1 MGIAQRNVF
10 ITGGTGYM
18 GRALAAQLVER
29 GHQVRALVRPGSEG
43 KLPTG
48 CEVVHGDALRAGT
61 YAAHVSPADTF
72 VHLVGVAHPNPKKA
86 AEFFSID
93 LKSCQEAVKAAAQ
106 ARVQHFIYLSVARP
120 APVMQEYQAVRAE
133 GERLIIESGIP
144 ATFVRPWYVLGP
156 GHRWPMLLIPMY
168 ALARLYPPTRAGAER
183 LALVTLEQM
192 VRTLAWAVENP
203 AKGRRA
209 LEPAHIKRGFGD
221 PMVAV
226 RQAASA

>member
-86 AEFFSID
+86 ADFS
-93 LKSCQEAVKAAAQ
+93 
-106 ARVQHFIYLSVARP
+106 
-120 APVMQEYQAVRAE
+120 
-133 GERLIIESGIP
+133 
-144 ATFVRPWYVLGP
+144 
-156 GHRWPMLLIPMY
+156 
-168 ALARLYPPTRAGAER
+168 ALT
-183 LALVTLEQM
+183 
-192 VRTLAWAVENP
+192 
-203 AKGRRA
+203 
-209 LEPAHIKRGFGD
+209 
-221 PMVAV
+221 
-226 RQAASA
+226 